1 MLGGMA
7 SRGLASLAIVC
18 ASLAWAGYVFLHT
31 IGDPTRAED
40 IATAVLED
48 EGSREELA
56 SSFALQI
63 VRATGVDRSNID
75 LVEGAVAQALA
86 DPRITTDLVSAF
98 GSAHANAL
106 GVDDPRPTTI
116 SPDVVLAAVT
126 EQVAAVSPE
135 IAGQLSAQL
144 PEGVFPEIT
153 LPTFHPPGVDTARRV
168 ADSAT
173 GALALAAAALLV
185 VAFALGERRRVL
197 RRAGIWAVFAG
208 VSWVLVPIGIVA
220 GARAW
225 ASDADRIVEAA
236 VRASVDGVAPVAIG
250 LLVGGVVAIVLSL
263 VPALWPERTDVMRR
277 GSVVQGGPV
286 GGHPYG
292 YAPRVN
298 PAAHPAAGRV
308 GTTPPAAPPGATAAT
323 AATAATYAP
332 TTSRVDTYVPTG
344 AAAPPQAVAQPR
356 PPAPGA
362 PVAPGAPGAAPP
374 PVSGP
379 ATPPRNPGDDVDPW
393 AAYFGPDQQR

>member
-1 MLGGMA
+1 MA
-7 SRGLASLAIVC
+7 SRGLTSLALVC

-31 IGDPTRAED
+31 VGDPTRAED

-48 EGSREELA
+48 EASREELA

-116 SPDVVLAAVT
+116 SPDVVLDAVT
-126 EQVAAVSPE
+126 AQVAAVSPE
-135 IAGQLSAQL
+135 IAAQLSAQL
-144 PEGVFPEIT
+144 PEGVLPEIT
-153 LPTFHPPGVDTARRV
+153 LPTFHPPGVDTARRA

-173 GALALAAAALLV
+173 GALALTAAALLV

-197 RRAGIWAVFAG
+197 RGAGIWAVVAG
-208 VSWVLVPIGIVA
+208 VTWVLVPIGIVA

-225 ASDADRIVEAA
+225 ASGADRIVEAA

-250 LLVGGVVAIVLSL
+250 LLVSGVVAIVLSL
-263 VPALWPERTDVMRR
+263 VPALWPERNDVMRR
-277 GSVVQGGPV
+277 GTVVQGGRA
-286 GGHPYG
+286 GGYPYG
-292 YAPRVN
+292 YAPGVN

-308 GTTPPAAPPGATAAT
+308 GTTPPAATAVGAPPAAPF
-323 AATAATYAP
+323 AP
-332 TTSRVDTYVPTG
+332 TTTSRVDTYVPTG
-344 AAAPPQAVAQPR
+344 AAAAPQAVAQPR

-362 PVAPGAPGAAPP
+362 PAAPATSAPAAPP
-374 PVSGP
+374 RP
-379 ATPPRNPGDDVDPW
+379 AADDVDPW